1 MPLAATEIILT
12 ARPASGGTAA
22 IRTAKANGDWIDEW
36 IMTGDWEV
44 FRPSP
49 SRQYLLGGNGS
60 TSGVLIRQND
70 RAVIWQ
76 GSLFEAAFAPDDQH
90 MIVSPNNSSNALT
103 IVEMAGG
110 RSTSVKQSML
120 PAAFT
125 ASSSNLLS
133 VKGAVNTG
141 AVVSIRR
148 SDNSGQSLFWVT
160 WDGAIRP
167 FDATLPSGVD
177 EYVSSANYG
186 DTRLAWWRN
195 SHVSSSSI
203 DAALLGLF
211 ELDLASMTNQALT
224 NLNNTNADCYDPT
237 VDTYYK
243 LSGST
248 LLSCSCNTGS
258 CISLVSPPAPNETAW
273 APVVTLSPQRGIV
286 GYNYDWQK
294 LLALLTLCPLVLTGC
309 PRDQSE
315 DLTLA
320 EASQALDETTV
331 ESQGQGLASDTIEI
345 ATHFTIGQAS
355 ENAAQE
361 VSDFVTSQLPC
372 ASVTVTSNT
381 VTINY
386 SANGSTCTYHGHV
399 ITGTSTVSIEK
410 NDSGDV
416 VVDHQWTALSDG
428 LVQLDGTANVTWS
441 QADQTRHVVH
451 DVVIE
456 RLRDQKTM
464 DSTGDRRQSA
474 LNGDVATGI
483 VVNGSRSWASA
494 SGTWALSIN
503 NVQMRWSDRVP
514 HAGSYSL
521 VTARA
526 KTLTL
531 SFARRDSDMIS
542 VTLAGANKSFTFDVN
557 SNGDAASA
565 P

>member
-1 MPLAATEIILT
+1 M
-12 ARPASGGTAA
+12 
-22 IRTAKANGDWIDEW
+22 
-36 IMTGDWEV
+36 
-44 FRPSP
+44 
-49 SRQYLLGGNGS
+49 
-60 TSGVLIRQND
+60 
-70 RAVIWQ
+70 
-76 GSLFEAAFAPDDQH
+76 
-90 MIVSPNNSSNALT
+90 
-103 IVEMAGG
+103 
-110 RSTSVKQSML
+110 
-120 PAAFT
+120 
-125 ASSSNLLS
+125 
-133 VKGAVNTG
+133 
-141 AVVSIRR
+141 
-148 SDNSGQSLFWVT
+148 
-160 WDGAIRP
+160 
-167 FDATLPSGVD
+167 
-177 EYVSSANYG
+177 
-186 DTRLAWWRN
+186 
-195 SHVSSSSI
+195 
-203 DAALLGLF
+203 
-211 ELDLASMTNQALT
+211 
-224 NLNNTNADCYDPT
+224 
-237 VDTYYK
+237 
-243 LSGST
+243 
-248 LLSCSCNTGS
+248 
-258 CISLVSPPAPNETAW
+258 
-273 APVVTLSPQRGIV
+273 
-286 GYNYDWQK
+286 QK

-345 ATHFTIGQAS
+345 ATHFTIGQAL